1 MFSRQPQNLSVG
13 RDTFGSAISIDQR
26 RNRMD
31 TQTQAWLDQFGA
43 YITEVIRRHG
53 WFTAG
58 ATGWSSPKSRP
69 AAKPGVAFG

>member
-31 TQTQAWLDQFGA
+31 TQTQAWLDQLDA
-43 YITEVIRRHG
+43 YITEVIRRHD
-53 WFTAG
+53 WFTAPG
-58 ATGWSSPKSRP
+58 LPGDVAQETVPPLSPAWP
-69 AAKPGVAFG
+69 

>member
-1 MFSRQPQNLSVG
+1 
-13 RDTFGSAISIDQR
+13 
-26 RNRMD
+26 MD